1 MAKHRTKYLPP
12 FKAEVIQFLLQAGR
26 SVTQIAKELDTDNDN
41 GSIWVNTWKLDLP
54 ERLEA
59 PTPTECAAVSE
70 METEIQRVRMV
81 NEFLTKASA
90 INSLQVA

>member
-1 MAKHRTKYLPP
+1 MTN
-12 FKAEVIQFLLQAGR
+12 
-26 SVTQIAKELDTDNDN
+26 NDN
-41 GSIWVNTWKLDLP
+41 VSIWVNTWKLDLT
-54 ERLEA
+54 ERLED
-59 PTPTECAAVSE
+59 PTLTECAAVSE